1 MRRILALLMTG
12 TLAVAACS
20 EADPDEADAGAAPIA
35 DALTAE
41 VSLEPGHELVGRLVV
56 EHDEPTAPVIEVT
69 GDERSFTIP
78 VTGAATRHE
87 LPVAGLRAEQDYVIT
102 VRDGDEEVRLDL
114 RTGRVPDDIPTLDI
128 ATAEVADMSDGLTM
142 FNLLGAEGDDPG
154 DDPVAGM
161 LLIVDAAGEVVWYHR
176 SNHPVGDARMLDD
189 GTILHEY
196 NDTGARRI
204 DLFGRTLEE
213 WGGDII
219 TGPLLLDEHGRQVIG
234 DDTVEVATDSMHHE
248 VGMTDEGTLLALST
262 ELRTYDDIPTGTCDD
277 DADRGGTH
285 ELIVDVVVEY
295 GSDGEVVAEYPLADH
310 LDPVGDPRDQNICGL
325 DFDDV
330 FPNWLYRAQG
340 HAEARDWTHANGAV
354 VDPTGDNITVSV
366 RHLDAILQIERATG
380 DLVWRFGP
388 GGDFAVEHPSDY
400 PSYQHA
406 PEWQDD
412 GTLLLYDNGN
422 RRASPP
428 GAPEDAPPTSRA
440 IQYRLDP
447 DAGTAEVVWQ
457 RTSTVDGEPSFASFV
472 GDADRLEN
480 GNVLI
485 TDGGYA
491 DRPDGITAQITEVV
505 PDDSEAGGRIVFD
518 LRIADERELIIYRAE
533 RIPTLYPTP

>member
-1 MRRILALLMTG
+1 MLALLVAG
-12 TLAVAACS
+12 TVVLAACRDS
-20 EADPDEADAGAAPIA
+20 DPGDGAAATPA
-35 DALTAE
+35 ALTAE
-41 VSLEPGHELVGRLVV
+41 VSLEPDHALIGRLVI

-69 GDERSFTIP
+69 GPDRSFTIP
-78 VTGAATRHE
+78 VSEPATRHE
-87 LPVAGLRAEQDYVIT
+87 LPVAGLRAEEDYAIAI
-102 VRDGDEEVRLDL
+102 RDGDEAVTLEL
-114 RTGRVPDDIPTLDI
+114 RTGRLPDDIPTLDI
-128 ATAEVADMSDGLTM
+128 ATAEVDAMSEGFTM
-142 FNLLGAEGDDPG
+142 FNILGAEGDDPG

-161 LLIVDAAGEVVWYHR
+161 LLIVDAEGEVVWYLR

-204 DLFGRTLEE
+204 DLFGQILEE
-213 WGGDII
+213 WGGNII
-219 TGPLLLDEHGRQVIG
+219 TGPLLVDEHGRQVIG
-234 DDTVEVATDSMHHE
+234 DDALEVATDSMHHE
-248 VGMTDEGTLLALST
+248 VGMTAEGNLLALST
-262 ELRTYDDIPTGTCDD
+262 ELQTYEGIPTGTCED
-277 DADRGGTH
+277 DANQGGSH
-285 ELIVDVVVEY
+285 DLIVDVVVEVRP
-295 GSDGEVVAEYPLADH
+295 DGEVVAAHPLADH

-340 HAEARDWTHANGAV
+340 HAEARDWTHANGVV
-354 VDPTGDNITVSV
+354 VDPSGDEITVSV

-380 DLVWRFGP
+380 ELVWRFGP
-388 GGDFAVEHPSDY
+388 GGDFAVGHPSDY

-422 RRASPP
+422 RRAAPP
-428 GAPEDAPPTSRA
+428 GAPDDAPPTSRA

-447 DAGTAEVVWQ
+447 DAGRAEVVWQ

-485 TDGGYA
+485 TDGGYT

-505 PDDSEAGGRIVFD
+505 PDGSDAGGEVVFD
-518 LRIADERELIIYRAE
+518 LRIADERELIVYRAE
-533 RIPTLYPTP
+533 RLPTLYPAT